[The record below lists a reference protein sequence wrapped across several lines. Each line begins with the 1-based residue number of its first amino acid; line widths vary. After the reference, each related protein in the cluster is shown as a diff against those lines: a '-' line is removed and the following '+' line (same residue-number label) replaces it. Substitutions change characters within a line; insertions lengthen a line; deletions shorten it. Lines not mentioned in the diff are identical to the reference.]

1 MKDKV
6 PGAPFSVFHY
16 HANAHVVSAQFTRP
30 VHHLVEVQGA
40 SSLPTIGGHG
50 KGAVHDFRFEHF
62 LSVKHGYTHVSGSV
76 QEKSEQDKDGKEV
89 VAKYHTTLVTS
100 VAEGVNILDVVTA
113 DRIVGRFASSF
124 REGDE
129 ESTFTHIGSKFEN
142 LHVAGCKIDV
152 EPLIAVFDRVPT
164 FDKATKEFQS
174 NSDFKK
180 IAEDPFQDGNTIK
193 AAPPLHGAF
202 LCSIINTAQLKEKC
216 AHGVTSQ
223 GHCLVIPKF
232 GKLFLGE
239 LLIQYGR
246 RTLTMLRFDLGS
258 PVSANGTVV
267 QADSNGSP
275 YPPTR
280 KGG

>member
-50 KGAVHDFRFEHF
+50 KGTVHDFRFEHF

-76 QEKSEQDKDGKEV
+76 QEKVEQNDKGGKV
-89 VAKYHTTLVTS
+89 TVKYHTTLVTS

-113 DRIVGRFASSF
+113 DRIIGRMASSY

-142 LHVAGCKIDV
+142 LHIAGCDTKVEVNLKLID
-152 EPLIAVFDRVPT
+152 LIPT
-164 FDKATKEFQS
+164 FQEATNQFEKGG
-174 NSDFKK
+174 DFKK
-180 IAEDPFQDGNTIK
+180 IAEEPFSDGNK
-193 AAPPLHGAF
+193 LEKQPLHGAY
-202 LCSIINTAQLKEKC
+202 LCSIVDMEKLRTAC
-216 AHGVTSQ
+216 PGVKPE
-223 GHCLVIPKF
+223 GHCFVIPKF
-232 GKLFLGE
+232 GKLYLGE
-239 LLIQYGR
+239 LLVQYGR

-267 QADSNGSP
+267 QADSNGQNW
-275 YPPTR
+275 PPTH
-280 KGG
+280 K